1 MFFDEKMMGI
11 INMLGALNGG
21 QEKTDKSNIPQSS
34 FDMSKLMGMMS
45 LLQGLNKT
53 GQNSAGFGQITGDQ
67 GVDVAKLLP
76 LISMLKGG
84 NPLNNFSATTT
95 EKVEK
100 QSAEVLSEENV
111 KENKKG
117 GYKGKY
123 SAVSFAGNEV
133 IYNLGKLWK
142 IKRQD

>member
-11 INMLGALNGG
+11 INVLGTLNGG
-21 QEKTDKSNIPQSS
+21 QEKTNNPNNLSS
-34 FDMSKLMGMMS
+34 GFDMSKLMGMMS
-45 LLQGLNKT
+45 VLQGLNKT
-53 GQNSAGFGQITGDQ
+53 GQNSAGFGQIGGQ
-67 GVDVAKLLP
+67 GVDITKLLP

-95 EKVEK
+95 ENVEK
-100 QSAEVLSEENV
+100 QSAEVFSEETV

>member
-21 QEKTDKSNIPQSS
+21 QEKSDKPNNPASS

-53 GQNSAGFGQITGDQ
+53 GQNSAGFGQTSGQ
-67 GVDVAKLLP
+67 GVDITKLLP

-84 NPLNNFSATTT
+84 NPINNLGAQTV

>member
-53 GQNSAGFGQITGDQ
+53 GQNSAGFGQTGCQ
-67 GVDVAKLLP
+67 GVDLGKLLP

-95 EKVEK
+95 ENVEK

>member
-21 QEKTDKSNIPQSS
+21 QEKTNNPNNPSS
-34 FDMSKLMGMMS
+34 GFDMSKLMGVMS
-45 LLQGLNKT
+45 LLQGLNKN
-53 GQNSAGFGQITGDQ
+53 GQNYTGFGQMNGQ
-67 GVDVAKLLP
+67 GVDITKLLP
-76 LISMLKGG
+76 FISMLKGG

-100 QSAEVLSEENV
+100 QSAEVFSEENV

>member
-11 INMLGALNGG
+11 INMLGALNSG

-34 FDMSKLMGMMS
+34 FDVSKLMGMMS
-45 LLQGLNKT
+45 VLQGLNKT
-53 GQNSAGFGQITGDQ
+53 GQNSAGFGQTGGQRVDIT
-67 GVDVAKLLP
+67 KLLP

-84 NPLNNFSATTT
+84 NPINNLGAQTV

-100 QSAEVLSEENV
+100 QSSEVLSEENV

>member
-21 QEKTDKSNIPQSS
+21 QEKTNNPNNPASG

-53 GQNSAGFGQITGDQ
+53 GQNSAGFGQTGGQ
-67 GVDVAKLLP
+67 GVDVGKLLP

-95 EKVEK
+95 ENVEK

-111 KENKKG
+111 KENKNG

>member
-21 QEKTDKSNIPQSS
+21 QEKTNNPNNLSS
-34 FDMSKLMGMMS
+34 GFDMSKLMGMMS
-45 LLQGLNKT
+45 VLQGLNKT
-53 GQNSAGFGQITGDQ
+53 GQNSAGFGQINGQ
-67 GVDVAKLLP
+67 GVDVGKLLP

-84 NPLNNFSATTT
+84 NSINNLGAQTV

>member
-11 INMLGALNGG
+11 INMLGALNSGE
-21 QEKTDKSNIPQSS
+21 EKTDKSNIPQSS

-53 GQNSAGFGQITGDQ
+53 GPNSAGFGQTGGQ
-67 GVDVAKLLP
+67 GVDVGKLLP
-76 LISMLKGG
+76 LITMLKGG
-84 NPLNNFSATTT
+84 NPLSNFSATTT
-95 EKVEK
+95 ENVEK
-100 QSAEVLSEENV
+100 QSAQVLSEEYV

>member
-53 GQNSAGFGQITGDQ
+53 GQNSAGFGQMGGQ
-67 GVDVAKLLP
+67 GVDITKLLP

-84 NPLNNFSATTT
+84 NPINNLGEQTV

>member
-1 MFFDEKMMGI
+1 MGI

-45 LLQGLNKT
+45 VLQGLNKT
-53 GQNSAGFGQITGDQ
+53 GQNSAGFGQMGGQ
-67 GVDVAKLLP
+67 GVDITKLLP

-84 NPLNNFSATTT
+84 NPINNLGAQTV

>member
-21 QEKTDKSNIPQSS
+21 QEKTDKSHIPQSS

-45 LLQGLNKT
+45 VLQGLNKT
-53 GQNSAGFGQITGDQ
+53 GQNSAGFGQMGGQ
-67 GVDVAKLLP
+67 GVDVGKLLP

-84 NPLNNFSATTT
+84 NPINNLGAQAV

-111 KENKKG
+111 KENKNG

>member
-21 QEKTDKSNIPQSS
+21 QEKTNNPKNLSS
-34 FDMSKLMGMMS
+34 GFDMSKLIGVMS

-53 GQNSAGFGQITGDQ
+53 GQNSVGFGQMNDQ
-67 GVDVAKLLP
+67 GVDITKLLP
-76 LISMLKGG
+76 FISMLKGG

-111 KENKKG
+111 KDNKKS

>member
-1 MFFDEKMMGI
+1 
-11 INMLGALNGG
+11 MLGALNGG

-53 GQNSAGFGQITGDQ
+53 GQNSAGFGQMGGQ
-67 GVDVAKLLP
+67 GVDVGKLLP

-84 NPLNNFSATTT
+84 NPINNLGAQTV

-100 QSAEVLSEENV
+100 QSAEVFSEENV

>member
-11 INMLGALNGG
+11 INMLGALNSG

-53 GQNSAGFGQITGDQ
+53 GQNSAGFGQMNSQ
-67 GVDVAKLLP
+67 GVDVGKLLP

-84 NPLNNFSATTT
+84 NSINNLGAQTV

-100 QSAEVLSEENV
+100 QSAQVFSEENV
-111 KENKKG
+111 KKNKNG

>member
-21 QEKTDKSNIPQSS
+21 QEKTNNPNNPASG
-34 FDMSKLMGMMS
+34 FDISKLMGMMS

-53 GQNSAGFGQITGDQ
+53 GQNSIGFGQTGGQ
-67 GVDVAKLLP
+67 GVDVGKLLP

-95 EKVEK
+95 ENVEK

-111 KENKKG
+111 KENKNG

>member
-53 GQNSAGFGQITGDQ
+53 GQNSAGFGQTGGQ
-67 GVDVAKLLP
+67 GVDVGKLLP

>member
-1 MFFDEKMMGI
+1 M
-11 INMLGALNGG
+11 NG
-21 QEKTDKSNIPQSS
+21 
-34 FDMSKLMGMMS
+34 
-45 LLQGLNKT
+45 
-53 GQNSAGFGQITGDQ
+53 Q
-67 GVDVAKLLP
+67 GVDVGKLLP

-84 NPLNNFSATTT
+84 NPLNNFGATTG

>member
-21 QEKTDKSNIPQSS
+21 QEKTDKSNISQSS

-45 LLQGLNKT
+45 VLQGLNKT
-53 GQNSAGFGQITGDQ
+53 GQNSAGFGQMNGQGIDIT
-67 GVDVAKLLP
+67 KLLP
-76 LISMLKGG
+76 LISMLKGS
-84 NPLNNFSATTT
+84 NPLNNFSATAT
-95 EKVEK
+95 ENVEK
-100 QSAEVLSEENV
+100 QSAQVLSKENV
-111 KENKKG
+111 KENNIG

>member
-11 INMLGALNGG
+11 LNMLGALNGG

-53 GQNSAGFGQITGDQ
+53 GQNSAGFGQTGGQ
-67 GVDVAKLLP
+67 GVDVGKLLT

-84 NPLNNFSATTT
+84 NSINNLGAQTV

-133 IYNLGKLWK
+133 IYTLGKLWK

>member
-11 INMLGALNGG
+11 INMLGALNSG

-53 GQNSAGFGQITGDQ
+53 GQNSAGFGKMGDQ
-67 GVDVAKLLP
+67 GVDVGKLLP
-76 LISMLKGG
+76 LITMLKGG
-84 NPLNNFSATTT
+84 NPINNLGAQAV

-100 QSAEVLSEENV
+100 QTAEVLSEENV

>member
-21 QEKTDKSNIPQSS
+21 QEKTNNPNNLSS
-34 FDMSKLMGMMS
+34 GFDMSKLMGMMS

-53 GQNSAGFGQITGDQ
+53 GQNSAGFGQMGGQ
-67 GVDVAKLLP
+67 GVDITKLLP

-84 NPLNNFSATTT
+84 NPLNNFSATTA

-100 QSAEVLSEENV
+100 QFAEVLGEENV

>member
-11 INMLGALNGG
+11 INMIGTLNSDH
-21 QEKTDKSNIPQSS
+21 EKTDKSNIPQPS
-34 FDMSKLMGMMS
+34 FDISKLMGMMS
-45 LLQGLNKT
+45 VLQGLNKS
-53 GQNSAGFGQITGDQ
+53 GQNFAGFGQTGGQ
-67 GVDVAKLLP
+67 GVDVGKLLP
-76 LISMLKGG
+76 LITMLKGG
-84 NPLNNFSATTT
+84 NPLSNFSATTT
-95 EKVEK
+95 ENVEK
-100 QSAEVLSEENV
+100 QSAEVLSEENI

>member
-1 MFFDEKMMGI
+1 
-11 INMLGALNGG
+11 
-21 QEKTDKSNIPQSS
+21 
-34 FDMSKLMGMMS
+34 MSKLMGMMS

-53 GQNSAGFGQITGDQ
+53 GQNSAGFGQMGGQ
-67 GVDVAKLLP
+67 GVDVGKLLP

-84 NPLNNFSATTT
+84 NPINNIDAQAV

>member
-21 QEKTDKSNIPQSS
+21 QEKTNNPNNPSS
-34 FDMSKLMGMMS
+34 GFDMSKLMGVMS
-45 LLQGLNKT
+45 LLQGLNKN
-53 GQNSAGFGQITGDQ
+53 GQNSAGFGQMNGQ
-67 GVDVAKLLP
+67 GVDVGKLLP

-95 EKVEK
+95 ENVEK
-100 QSAEVLSEENV
+100 QSAEVFSEENV

>member
-21 QEKTDKSNIPQSS
+21 QEKTNNPNNPASG
-34 FDMSKLMGMMS
+34 FDISKLMGMMS

-53 GQNSAGFGQITGDQ
+53 GQNSAGFGQTGGQ
-67 GVDVAKLLP
+67 GVDVGKLLP

-95 EKVEK
+95 ENVEK
-100 QSAEVLSEENV
+100 QSAEVLNEENV
-111 KENKKG
+111 KEHKKG

>member
-1 MFFDEKMMGI
+1 
-11 INMLGALNGG
+11 MLGALNGG

-53 GQNSAGFGQITGDQ
+53 GQNSAGFGQMGGQ
-67 GVDVAKLLP
+67 GVDVGKLLP

-84 NPLNNFSATTT
+84 NPINNLGAQTV

-100 QSAEVLSEENV
+100 QSAEVFSEENV

-123 SAVSFAGNEV
+123 SAVSFAGHEV

>member
-53 GQNSAGFGQITGDQ
+53 GQNSAGFGQTGGQ
-67 GVDVAKLLP
+67 GVDVGKLLP

-95 EKVEK
+95 E
-100 QSAEVLSEENV
+100 NV
-111 KENKKG
+111 ENKKG

>member
-1 MFFDEKMMGI
+1 MFFDEKMLGI

-53 GQNSAGFGQITGDQ
+53 GQNSAGFGQMGGQ
-67 GVDVAKLLP
+67 GVDVGKLLP

-84 NPLNNFSATTT
+84 NPINNLGAQTV

-100 QSAEVLSEENV
+100 QSAEVFSEENV

>member
-53 GQNSAGFGQITGDQ
+53 GQNSAGFGQMGDQ
-67 GVDVAKLLP
+67 GVDVGKLLP

-84 NPLNNFSATTT
+84 NPINNLGAQAV

-111 KENKKG
+111 KENKNG

>member
-45 LLQGLNKT
+45 VLQGLNKT
-53 GQNSAGFGQITGDQ
+53 GQNSTGFGQTGGQ
-67 GVDVAKLLP
+67 GVDITKLLP

-84 NPLNNFSATTT
+84 NPINNLGAQTV

-100 QSAEVLSEENV
+100 QSAEVFSEENV